1 MTRIALAQVDVTV
14 GDFQGN
20 LANMRAFYERA
31 KEAGAHLVVFPEL
44 AIPGY
49 HARDLFNREGF
60 LRANTAALQE
70 AAAWTA
76 AGPALLMGYCDWDEG
91 EHSPSGRPVRR
102 NAAAFCQDGKVE
114 EVVHKTLL
122 PTYDVFDESRY
133 FRPAGRHMVIPFR
146 GHLLG
151 VTICEDLWDERY
163 KTKPSDLL
171 GAMGA
176 TVLINLSAS
185 PFHERKHALRL
196 EVFREQATR
205 HRVPVL
211 VCNLVGGQDELIF
224 DGGSLALDR
233 EGETVAQG
241 ALFTEDLVVV
251 DLRDDG
257 LALVVGRREAPEV
270 GREET
275 LFSACVLGVKDYFAK
290 TGFSRALLGL
300 SGGVDSALVAAV
312 AAAAVGPEN
321 TLAFYLP
328 YKHNSE
334 QSARLAAEVAQGLG
348 VRLRTLPIGPAVDL
362 VREMFESEMGKTRR
376 PVTDENLQARLRGLF
391 LMQVAND
398 REALLLA
405 PGNKTELALGYAT
418 LYGDMCGAI
427 APISDLTKL
436 DVLAIS
442 GWLADQGRL
451 PREVVER
458 RPTAE
463 LAPGQFDPFDY
474 AVVSP
479 LADEMVGDEATLADL
494 ETRYPP
500 QLVKEVARRVRLA
513 EFKRRQM
520 PMGLKL
526 TPKAYGVGRRY
537 PIAQKFIPE
546 E

>member
-14 GDFQGN
+14 GDFAGN
-20 LANMRAFYERA
+20 LAKMRTYWERA
-31 KEAGAHLVVFPEL
+31 REAGAHLVVFPEL

-60 LRANTAALQE
+60 LTANTAALQE
-70 AAAWTA
+70 CAAWTTD
-76 AGPALLMGYCDWDEG
+76 GPALLVGYCGWEEG
-91 EHSPSGRPVRR
+91 ECSPSGRPVRR
-102 NAAAFCQDGKVE
+102 NAAAFCQGGKVE

-133 FRPAGRHMVIPFR
+133 FRPAGRHLVIPFR
-146 GHLLG
+146 GLLLG

-176 TVLINLSAS
+176 QVLINLSAS
-185 PFHERKHALRL
+185 PFHEQKHARRL
-196 EVFREQATR
+196 EVFREQARR
-205 HRVPVL
+205 HSLPVL
-211 VCNLVGGQDELIF
+211 VCNLVGGQDELVF
-224 DGGSLALDR
+224 DGGSLAMDA
-233 EGETVAQG
+233 EGERVAEG
-241 ALFTEDLVVV
+241 ALFAEDLVVV
-251 DLRDDG
+251 ALQDG
-257 LALVVGRREAPEV
+257 RLTLEEGQPQAPPAS
-270 GREET
+270 REET
-275 LFSACVLGVKDYFAK
+275 LFSACVLGVRDYFAK

-312 AAAAVGPEN
+312 AAAAVGPESM
-321 TLAFYLP
+321 LAFYLP
-328 YKHNSE
+328 YKHSSAL
-334 QSARLAAEVAQGLG
+334 SARLANEVADGLG
-348 VRLRTLPIGPAVDL
+348 IRLRTLPIGPAVDL
-362 VREMFESEMGKTRR
+362 ARSMFEEELGPTRH

-405 PGNKTELALGYAT
+405 PGNKTELALGYST
-418 LYGDMCGAI
+418 LYGDMCGAV

-436 DVLAIS
+436 DVLALS

-474 AVVSP
+474 EVVSP
-479 LADEMVGDEATLADL
+479 LAEEMVGDEATLADL
-494 ETRYPP
+494 ATRYPP
-500 QLVKEVARRVRLA
+500 DLVREVARLVRLA

-520 PMGLKL
+520 PLGLKL

-537 PIAQKFIPE
+537 PIAQRFMPE
-546 E
+546 V